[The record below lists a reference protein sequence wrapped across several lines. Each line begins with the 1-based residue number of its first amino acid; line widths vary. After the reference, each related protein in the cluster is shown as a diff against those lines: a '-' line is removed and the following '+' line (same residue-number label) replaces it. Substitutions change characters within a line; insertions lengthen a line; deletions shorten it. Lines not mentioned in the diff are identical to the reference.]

1 MGVSEQQDMVEQL
14 YRELYQP
21 MLVYASRLLQNH
33 AQAEEAVQ
41 DTFRIAC
48 ARYSEWKD
56 SPNPPGWLFTTLKN
70 VIRNQ
75 RRARQRLCQ
84 MLERLNN
91 EDMPQQKNDEIE
103 LGLLYGNVADKASYQ
118 LLKRLAID
126 GYTMREVAEQEQI
139 SLESCKK
146 RVQRARR
153 ELQKYFEKN

>member
-1 MGVSEQQDMVEQL
+1 MGVSEQQDRVEQL

-21 MLVYASRLLQNH
+21 MLLYAGQLLQNH

-48 ARYSEWKD
+48 ARQDEWEK
-56 SPNPPGWLFTTLKN
+56 SPNPQGWLFMTLKN

-75 RRARQRLCQ
+75 RRARKRLYQ
-84 MLERLNN
+84 MLEKLNC
-91 EDMPQQKNDEIE
+91 EDMPQQKSDELE
-103 LGLLYGNVADKASYQ
+103 LELLYGNITDKNAYQ

-126 GYTMREVAEQEQI
+126 GYTVREIAEEEQI

-146 RVQRARR
+146 RVQRARQ
-153 ELQKYFEKN
+153 ELKKYFEKN

>member
-21 MLVYASRLLQNH
+21 MLVYASRLLQNN

-56 SPNPPGWLFTTLKN
+56 SPNPRGWLFTTLKN

-91 EDMPQQKNDEIE
+91 EDMPQQKQDEIE
-103 LGLLYGNVADKASYQ
+103 LELLYGNVADKASYQ
-118 LLKRLAID
+118 LLKRLAVD
-126 GYTMREVAEQEQI
+126 GYTRREIAEQDQI

>member
-21 MLVYASRLLQNH
+21 MLVYAGRLLQNH
-33 AQAEEAVQ
+33 AQAEETVQ

-56 SPNPPGWLFTTLKN
+56 SPNPRGWLFTTLKN

-84 MLERLNN
+84 MLKRLNN
-91 EDMPQQKNDEIE
+91 EDMPQQKNDEME
-103 LGLLYGNVADKASYQ
+103 MELLYGNVVDKASYQ
-118 LLKRLAID
+118 LLKRLIID
-126 GYTMREVAEQEQI
+126 GYTMREIAEQEQI

-153 ELQKYFEKN
+153 ELKKYFEKN